1 MRADEF
7 ISEDAGGV
15 GVIANSSQKN
25 DPRYKTSL
33 TVDVKPDTMKKAIAA
48 YFPTPAPATGQFH
61 VTEDSNLPMAQDST
75 SPINGNEADEQIDE
89 IERLSPSG
97 FSGGKE
103 YLDSYGREKSVR
115 ELPGGSGLL
124 YSVTKDGN
132 DFIIKMWDPAGKGE
146 FQAAPISSQRP
157 SYYTRR
163 EWASRVEYIQQRDA
177 RRKASFDQ
185 APGKLIGQLTVDS
198 VDRSFPLPGAVKVG
212 TITVDEDYRGVG
224 IAKAMY
230 GVVLTIMKRPLLAGS
245 SQTPGGRRNWL
256 SLSQIPGVQMKGYM
270 RITDDDLQ
278 TRDPSKIDRYQDKR
292 WIASQNKA
300 AENRIDTI
308 MGKLGGEY
316 IGQNRSGTHYFA
328 FDVKPN
334 TSKQE
339 LEAYVNT
346 NLSKVYSSGYSS
358 VGGLYAVW
366 TGQQ

>member
-1 MRADEF
+1 MRAQEF
-7 ISEDAGGV
+7 
-15 GVIANSSQKN
+15 
-25 DPRYKTSL
+25 
-33 TVDVKPDTMKKAIAA
+33 
-48 YFPTPAPATGQFH
+48 ATETQ
-61 VTEDSNLPMAQDST
+61 EL
-75 SPINGNEADEQIDE
+75 DE
-89 IERLSPSG
+89 IQRLSPTS

-124 YSVTKDGN
+124 YSVTKDSD
-132 DFIIKMWDPAGKGE
+132 DFIIKMWDPASKGE
-146 FQAAPISSQRP
+146 FQPSPINPIRP
-157 SYYTRR
+157 PYYTRR
-163 EWASRVEYIQQRDA
+163 EWESRVERIQQRDA
-177 RRKASFDQ
+177 QRKAAFDR
-185 APGKLIGQLTVDS
+185 APGKLIGQLTVDAA
-198 VDRSFPLPGAVKVG
+198 DRSFPLPGAVQVG

-270 RITDDDLQ
+270 RIDDSDLQ
-278 TRDPSKIDRYQDKR
+278 TRDPSDANRYQDKR
-292 WIASQNKA
+292 WMASQNKA
-300 AENRIDTI
+300 VENRIDTV

-316 IGQNRSGTHYFA
+316 IGQNKYGGHYFA

-346 NLSKVYSSGYSS
+346 NLSKVYSGGYDSG
-358 VGGLYAVW
+358 GGLYAVW
-366 TGQQ
+366 TGQA